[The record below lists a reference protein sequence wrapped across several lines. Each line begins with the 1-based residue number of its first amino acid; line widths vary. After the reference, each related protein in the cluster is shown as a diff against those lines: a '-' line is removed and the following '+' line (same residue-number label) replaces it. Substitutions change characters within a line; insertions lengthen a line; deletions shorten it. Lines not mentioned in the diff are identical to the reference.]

1 MTERTPWVGEFV
13 ERMGLLWES
22 EGLPRIAGRIFGF
35 LTVQDAPCS
44 LDDLAAALEVSKAS
58 VSTDARRLESLG
70 LLQRVSLPADRRDY
84 YSIASDA
91 PVRVLTIKIQQLE
104 RFESALEMLSDR
116 TELPPVV
123 DARVRQFGRT
133 HHRIVST
140 LRGLLAEVSHAALS
154 QSPAATSTT
163 R

>member
-1 MTERTPWVGEFV
+1 MNERTSHETEFV

-22 EGLPRIAGRIFGF
+22 EGLPRIAGRIFGY

-70 LLQRVSLPADRRDY
+70 LLERVSLPADRRDY
-84 YSIASDA
+84 YSIATDA
-91 PVRVLTIKIQQLE
+91 PARVLTIKIQQLE
-104 RFESALEMLSDR
+104 RFASALEALSGQA
-116 TELPPVV
+116 ELAPVV
-123 DARVRQFGRT
+123 HARIRRFGQT

-140 LRGLLAEVSHAALS
+140 LRGLLAEVSHPALS
-154 QSPAATSTT
+154 PSPTATSNS